1 MLGDTDAERDPSKG
15 IVKKGHATTLHS
27 PIRINTKFG
36 DRISAILQESV
47 ADRVINHANP
57 LLLLMFLLRPQHMR
71 MTISQHVAK
80 HILEYQCKV
89 CVLNYCWILF
99 SCVVL
104 CFDAT
109 TMTLLSHTVMKFAA

>member
-57 LLLLMFLLRPQHMR
+57 LLLLMFLLRPQH
-71 MTISQHVAK
+71 VAK

>member
-47 ADRVINHANP
+47 ADRVINLIITHVP
-57 LLLLMFLLRPQHMR
+57 LKAAACAHDNFSACRKTHIR
-71 MTISQHVAK
+71 ISV
-80 HILEYQCKV
+80 
-89 CVLNYCWILF
+89 
-99 SCVVL
+99 
-104 CFDAT
+104 
-109 TMTLLSHTVMKFAA
+109 